1 MARQWYGAL
10 VMDSDT
16 EREINHIWDRLRE
29 HGGTISGV
37 AVLQVQM
44 QNLIREVQEMKANRK
59 WVVAQ
64 FIATVGVLATVIA
77 LVMKR

>member
-1 MARQWYGAL
+1 
-10 VMDSDT
+10 MDADT

-29 HGGTISGV
+29 HGATISGV

-44 QNLIREVQEMKANRK
+44 QTLISDVKSVKDNRK

-64 FIATVGVLATVIA
+64 FVATLGVLASIA
-77 LVMKR
+77 SLVLSR